1 MSRIRSIHPGF
12 FTDEDFVQV
21 SAFARLLLLGLGT
34 EADDKGTFPWKP
46 VSLKMKLF
54 PMDMVD
60 IQELLR
66 ELTDADAIRRYQVD
80 GKEFG
85 AIRNFRVHQR
95 PKKPNDLHPM
105 PDELRTYVG
114 LTYESSEPVGNRWG
128 KTSADGGEGR
138 GEERR
143 MEDGEERRMEDGEER
158 RMEDGEER
166 RGGATGKGSKLP
178 RTFEPILTDT
188 AKGIVSRWPQGMLER
203 ELEKFRDHH
212 TAKGSVMEDWQAAFR
227 TWLRNAD
234 EWRYR
239 NGNGNRDNRGS
250 GNGLLD
256 AALDEMGERG
266 RFVR

>member
-60 IQELLR
+60 IQELLK
-66 ELTDADAIRRYQVD
+66 ELTDADAVRRYKVD

-85 AIRNFRVHQR
+85 AIRNFRIHQR
-95 PKKPNDLHPM
+95 PKKPNDLHPL
-105 PDELRTYVG
+105 PDEFLHYVG
-114 LTYESSEPVGNRWG
+114 LSDGSSEPVGNRSG

-138 GEERR
+138 GEE
-143 MEDGEERRMEDGEER
+143 DGEERRMEDG
-158 RMEDGEER
+158 
-166 RGGATGKGSKLP
+166 GKGKGAGKGTKIP
-178 RTFEPILTDT
+178 KAFEPILTDT
-188 AKGIVSRWPQGMLER
+188 AKGIVSSWPQGRLER

-234 EWRYR
+234 EWGAR
-239 NGNGNRDNRGS
+239 NGNGDRNNHGS